1 MKTKN
6 ITDIDELIKYLK
18 EEYTYYL
25 LSYKRTLF
33 NHLTFLVDKERLQTV
48 TELISKD
55 SNLKA
60 SLITMFGTDERPL
73 NSSFRVYIIFLIK
86 STSTIITLSSPLD
99 KEQPTYNAITSKIPL
114 TNWHEREIHDLFGIT
129 PLGIDLDPLV
139 LHRDWHRGKNFPM
152 RKDFPIDTQI
162 PISEVPHE
170 FSNQPHAEGMNQIAV
185 GPIHAG
191 IIEPGH
197 LRFCTVGEKILKFDA
212 QLFYTHKGIEKMAE
226 GKTID
231 EVLNLVEH
239 VCGMCSYSHSTAFCQ
254 AIETLTQNHIPSRAR
269 YIRTICLELERL
281 SSHLFDLSSIC
292 SSGGFGFGGA
302 HAARLRE
309 IIMRVIYKITGHRFS
324 RGLNGIGGLK
334 KDIPDTLLKRLF
346 IEIKDFKNKFKD
358 WESLVMNNDSFLD
371 RLEGTGTLTKEQAET
386 LGIVGPG
393 ARASG
398 IDRDIRRDF
407 AYGAYKKYM
416 PKIPTYEEGDAL
428 ARTKIRIDEI
438 YQSIELIQNLIHNI
452 PTGHILNRTFI
463 QFPEPRATIG
473 IVESAKGELVH
484 WLMVTPENKV
494 YRWHVRSASYMNWRG
509 MVQATMANNI
519 VPDGPLVNKS
529 FNLCYACVDR

>member
-6 ITDIDELIKYLK
+6 INKEHLQTEIELIC
-18 EEYTYYL
+18 
-25 LSYKRTLF
+25 
-33 NHLTFLVDKERLQTV
+33 
-48 TELISKD
+48 KD
-55 SNLKA
+55 PNLGA
-60 SLITMFGTDERPL
+60 SLITMFATDERPL
-73 NSSFRVYIIFLIK
+73 NSGFKVYTVFLLKNHSSIL
-86 STSTIITLSSPLD
+86 TLSTQLD
-99 KEQPTYNAITSKIPL
+99 KEQPTYAAISSKIPQA
-114 TNWHEREIHDLFGIT
+114 NWYEREIHDLFGIT
-129 PLGIDLDPLV
+129 PYGIDLDPLV

-170 FSNQPHAEGMNQIAV
+170 FSNQPHAEGMHQIAV

-197 LRFCTVGEKILKFDA
+197 LRFCAIGENVLKFDA
-212 QLFYTHKGIEKMAE
+212 QLFYTHKCIEKMAE
-226 GKTID
+226 GKTPD
-231 EVLNLVEH
+231 EALNLAEH
-239 VCGMCSYSHSTAFCQ
+239 VCGMCSYAHSTAFCQ
-254 AIETLTQNHIPSRAR
+254 AIETLTQNDIPSRAS

-292 SSGGFGFGGA
+292 SSGGFGFGGT

-309 IIMRVIYKITGHRFS
+309 IIMRVIHKTTGHRFF
-324 RGLNGIGGLK
+324 RGLNKIGGLK
-334 KDIPDTLLKRLF
+334 KDVSDTLLKELL
-346 IEIKDFKNKFKD
+346 IEMKDFKNKFKD
-358 WESLVMNNDSFLD
+358 WEKLVMNNDSFLD
-371 RLEGTGTLTKEQAET
+371 RLEGTGTLTKEQAII
-386 LGIVGPG
+386 LGIVGPQ

-407 AYGAYKKYM
+407 TYGAYKEYM
-416 PKIPTYEEGDAL
+416 PKITTYEEGDAL
-428 ARTKIRIDEI
+428 ARTKIRIDEV
-438 YQSIELIQNLIHNI
+438 YESIELIQELIQDV
-452 PTGHILNRTFI
+452 PSGHLLNRRSI
-463 QFPEPRATIG
+463 QFSELQTSIG
-473 IVESAKGELVH
+473 VVESAKGELVH
-484 WLMVTPENKV
+484 SLMITPENKI

>member
-6 ITDIDELIKYLK
+6 INKEYLQAEIDFI
-18 EEYTYYL
+18 
-25 LSYKRTLF
+25 
-33 NHLTFLVDKERLQTV
+33 H
-48 TELISKD
+48 KD
-55 SNLKA
+55 HNLDA
-60 SLITMFGTDERPL
+60 SFITMFATDERPL
-73 NSSFRVYIIFLIK
+73 NLGFKVYIIFLFK
-86 STSTIITLSSPLD
+86 NPTSILTLSTQLD
-99 KEQPTYNAITSKIPL
+99 QEEPAYPAISLKIPQA
-114 TNWHEREIHDLFGIT
+114 NWYEREIHDLFGIT
-129 PLGIDLDPLV
+129 PCGIDLDPLV

-152 RKDFPIDTQI
+152 RKDFHIDTPM

-197 LRFCTVGEKILKFDA
+197 LRFCTIGEKVLKFDA

-231 EVLNLVEH
+231 EALNLAEH
-239 VCGMCSYSHSTAFCQ
+239 VCGMCSYAHSTAFCQ
-254 AIETLTQNHIPSRAR
+254 AIETLTQNHIPIRAS
-269 YIRTICLELERL
+269 YIRTICLELERI

-292 SSGGFGFGGA
+292 SAGGFGFGGI

-309 IIMRVIYKITGHRFS
+309 IIMRVIYKITGHRFF
-324 RGLNGIGGLK
+324 RGLNEPGGLK
-334 KDIPDTLLKRLF
+334 KDISDALLKELLF
-346 IEIKDFKNKFKD
+346 EIKDFKTKFKD
-358 WESLVMNNDSFLD
+358 WEKLVMNNDSFLD
-371 RLEGTGTLTKEQAET
+371 RLEGTGALTKEQAIT
-386 LGIVGPG
+386 LGIVGPP

-398 IDRDIRRDF
+398 INRDIRRDF
-407 AYGAYKKYM
+407 TYETYKKYM
-416 PKIPTYEEGDAL
+416 PKITTYEEGDAL

-438 YQSIELIQNLIHNI
+438 YESIELLKNLIQAV
-452 PTGHILNRTFI
+452 PSGHILNRTPF
-463 QFPEPRATIG
+463 QFSEPQTSIG
-473 IVESAKGELVH
+473 IVESAKGELIH
-484 WLMVTPENKV
+484 SLMITPENKI

-519 VPDGPLVNKS
+519 LPDGPLVNKS